1 MKKVFVITLCIMMGV
16 VIAKAQTN
24 FRTISYQEALAAA
37 KAEGKPVFIDF
48 YTSWCGPCKM
58 MAREVFP
65 QQRVGDYFN
74 QNFVCIKLDA
84 EKEGRE
90 AAKKFSVTAYP
101 TFKVITAD
109 EKVLFSIEGGNS
121 DADAFINT
129 IKAGVNPDLSPD
141 RATTRYEQ
149 GDRSP
154 ELVAAYAALLMKESQ
169 ANRRNPD
176 LAKAEKAQQVVNDY
190 FNGLNDSE
198 RLASENNFVYDYNY
212 CFDPKDQKAQYLLEK
227 LSTLPTDR
235 RTEAE
240 QTLNK
245 LCLYRTSALLSGG
258 DKFDE
263 SDVDELQK
271 DVRLL
276 AVDKGE
282 ETAWDA
288 TFRVLKAQCCTDR
301 MKYIDQL
308 ERDFKVLTISHK
320 ASIAGN
326 FSQALASDDL
336 QVIRRADQ
344 WLRSELPMLDAASI
358 MWASQSLITF
368 ERQLENKQNELSH

>member
-65 QQRVGDYFN
+65 QQKVGDYFN

-90 AAKKFSVTAYP
+90 AAKKFGVTAYP

-121 DADAFINT
+121 NADAFINT

-190 FNGLNDSE
+190 FNTLNDTE
-198 RLASENNFVYDYNY
+198 RLAAENNFVYDYNY
-212 CFDPKDQKAQYLLEK
+212 CFDPKDPKSQYLLK
-227 LSTLPTDR
+227 QLSTLPTER

-240 QTLNK
+240 QTLNT
-245 LCLYRTSALLSGG
+245 LCLYRTSALLSGA

-344 WLRSELPMLDAASI
+344 WLRSELPTLDAASI

-368 ERQLENKQNELSH
+368 ERLLENKQNELSH

>member
-1 MKKVFVITLCIMMGV
+1 MKKATLISLCLMLSFL
-16 VIAKAQTN
+16 ATKAQTN
-24 FRTISYQEALAAA
+24 FRPISYQEALAAA

-65 QQRVGDYFN
+65 QQKVGDYFN

-90 AAKKFSVTAYP
+90 AAKKFGVTAYP
-101 TFKVITAD
+101 TFKVISAD

-121 DADAFINT
+121 NADAFVAA
-129 IKAGVNPDLSPD
+129 IKAGINPELTAE
-141 RATTRYEQ
+141 RATERYEQ

-154 ELVAAYAALLMKESQ
+154 ELVAAYAALLMKQSQ

-176 LAKAEKAQQVVNDY
+176 IEKAEKAQQVVNDY
-190 FNGLNDSE
+190 FNSLSDE
-198 RLASENNFVYDYNY
+198 QRLQEANNFVYDYNY
-212 CFDPKDQKAQYLLEK
+212 CFDPKDPKAQYLIGK
-227 LSTLPTDR
+227 LKSMNEAR

-240 QTLNK
+240 QTLQT
-245 LCLYRTSALLSGG
+245 LCLYRTSVLLGGG
-258 DKFDE
+258 DKFDQ

-276 AVDKGE
+276 SVDKGE
-282 ETAWDA
+282 ESAWAA
-288 TFRVLKAQCCTDR
+288 TFRVLSAQCCGDK

-308 ERDFKVLTISHK
+308 EKDFKTMTISHK
-320 ASIAGN
+320 ASVAGS
-326 FSQALASDDL
+326 FAQALDTDDL
-336 QVIRRADQ
+336 NVVRRADQ
-344 WLRSELPMLDAASI
+344 WLRSELPTLDAASI
-358 MWASQSLITF
+358 MWAAQSLIDF
-368 ERQLENKQNELSH
+368 ERRLENIEH